1 MEIHDLSAIPQSMMV
16 ATLQIL
22 RQAVIPAWNYMKFL
36 ESLEIGNR
44 DA

>member
-22 RQAVIPAWNYMKFL
+22 RQVVIPAWNYIKFL
-36 ESLEIGNR
+36 ETVEIGNR
-44 DA
+44 NA